1 MTDTTG
7 PMTLE
12 QAAESLLIPNE
23 PEQQEDVAEVEED
36 LAEDEIAE
44 EDGAEE
50 LEETEAE
57 GESEEADEDDSEA
70 DLSEDE
76 DEDAEV
82 EAEEKPRTYTVKAD
96 GVETEVTLEELT
108 QAYSGQAH
116 IQKGMQ
122 EAAEQKKQAE
132 AVFNALQQEQARI
145 AQLYQTMQQG
155 GVMQAPQAPDLQMA
169 KDDPIGY
176 ITAKAEYDAQKVAFD
191 EQQNQFSQ
199 MTQQQTQAQQ
209 AAMQAYLQEQKQ
221 VLAREIPEF
230 ADAEKGKLLMSE
242 LRSTGQS
249 YGFSEDELGQ
259 IQDARTVKVLHD
271 AMKYRK
277 LQANK
282 GAVEKKVQKARPV
295 TKPKA
300 PRKVNVAEKRRIG
313 LQKQLKETGSVD
325 AAIQLLMDN

>member
-12 QAAESLLIPNE
+12 QAADSLLMPNE

-36 LAEDEIAE
+36 LVEDESAE
-44 EDGAEE
+44 EDGEEE
-50 LEETEAE
+50 LEDLLA
-57 GESEEADEDDSEA
+57 EEADEEDGA
-70 DLSEDE
+70 DELPEDE
-76 DEDAEV
+76 DDAEV
-82 EAEEKPRTYTVKAD
+82 EAEEKPQKYTVKAD

-155 GVMQAPQAPDLQMA
+155 GVMQAPQAPSLQMA
-169 KDDPIGY
+169 QDDPIGY

-191 EQQNQFSQ
+191 EQQNQFNQ

-230 ADAEKGKLLMSE
+230 ADAEKGKLLMTE
-242 LRSTGQS
+242 LRTTGQG

-282 GAVEKKVQKARPV
+282 GVVDKKVQKARPV

>member
-1 MTDTTG
+1 MNDTTG

-12 QAAESLLIPNE
+12 QAADSLLIPNE

-36 LAEDEIAE
+36 MVEDESAE
-44 EDGAEE
+44 EDG
-50 LEETEAE
+50 EAE
-57 GESEEADEDDSEA
+57 LDDSEA
-70 DLSEDE
+70 EEVDEDAGEAELSEDE

-82 EAEEKPRTYTVKAD
+82 EAEEKPQKYTVKAD
-96 GVETEVTLEELT
+96 GVESQVTLEELT

-155 GVMQAPQAPDLQMA
+155 GVMQAPQAPSLQMA
-169 KDDPIGY
+169 QDDPIGY

-209 AAMQAYLQEQKQ
+209 AAMQVYLQEQKQ
-221 VLAREIPEF
+221 VLAREIPDF
-230 ADAEKGKLLMSE
+230 ADAEKGKLLMAE

-282 GAVEKKVQKARPV
+282 GAVDKKVQKARPV